1 MPRPTMRQ
9 IAEVTGLSEA
19 AVSFALNGKAG
30 VSPATVRR
38 VHEAAEKL
46 GWRRNVAAAA
56 LSGARAGAVGLVL
69 ARSNEGLGND
79 SFFLRLIAGIESVI
93 NAESQALVLQ
103 IVETIQEEQETYQR
117 WWSERRVDGVFVV
130 DPRVDDPR
138 PAQLRALG
146 LPALFVGASS
156 EMGLPGVSIDDAAA
170 MGLLVEHLSEQG
182 HTHIAHVAG
191 INGLVHTRRRVEAFA
206 RVSKDLGIRAH
217 SSYLT
222 DYSQHSGI
230 EATEEILALAD
241 RPTAVI
247 YDNEVLALAGLATF
261 NEHGVVVPRDMAVV
275 AWEDNIIWT
284 AVRPQLT
291 ALRRDPA
298 VLGARSAHSLLELI
312 AGIVPADVQM
322 PTPELVVRDSTVV
335 GTPPTQPR

>member
-19 AVSFALNGKAG
+19 AVSFALNGKTG
-30 VSPATVRR
+30 VSPGTVQR
-38 VHEAAEKL
+38 VHEAAERL

-69 ARSNEGLGND
+69 ARNNEGLGND

-93 NAESQALVLQ
+93 NQQSQALVLQ
-103 IVETIQEEQETYQR
+103 IVETIQEEQDTYQR

-138 PAQLRALG
+138 PAQLNALG
-146 LPALFVGASS
+146 LPALFIGASS
-156 EMGLPGVSIDDAAA
+156 ELGLPGVSIDDAAA
-170 MGLLVEHLSEQG
+170 MGLIVEHLSGQG

-191 INGLVHTRRRVEAFA
+191 INDLLHTRRRVEAFA
-206 RVSKDLGIRAH
+206 RISATLGIRAH

-222 DYSQHSGI
+222 DYSQSSGI

-241 RPTAVI
+241 RPTAII

-261 NEHGVVVPRDMAVV
+261 NEHKLSVPADMAVV

-284 AVRPQLT
+284 AIRPQLT

-298 VLGARSAHSLLELI
+298 VLGARAAHSLMELI
-312 AGIVPADVQM
+312 NGNETGDVHM

-335 GTPPTQPR
+335 RD

>member
-1 MPRPTMRQ
+1 MQ
-9 IAEVTGLSEA
+9 
-19 AVSFALNGKAG
+19 
-30 VSPATVRR
+30 R

-93 NAESQALVLQ
+93 NLQSQALVLQ

-138 PAQLRALG
+138 PAQLNALG
-146 LPALFVGASS
+146 LPALFIGASS
-156 EMGLPGVSIDDAAA
+156 ELGLPGVSIDDAAA
-170 MGLLVEHLSEQG
+170 MGTIVEHLSGQG
-182 HTHIAHVAG
+182 HTHIAHVGG
-191 INGLVHTRRRVEAFA
+191 INDLFHTRRRVEAFA
-206 RVSKDLGIRAH
+206 RVADSLGIQAH

-222 DYSQHSGI
+222 DYSQNAGI

-261 NEHGVVVPRDMAVV
+261 NEHRIAVPRDMAVV
-275 AWEDNIIWT
+275 AW
-284 AVRPQLT
+284 
-291 ALRRDPA
+291 
-298 VLGARSAHSLLELI
+298 
-312 AGIVPADVQM
+312 
-322 PTPELVVRDSTVV
+322 
-335 GTPPTQPR
+335 